1 MSRPAKPS
9 TLLSTGCLEDDRRRR
24 ECLERTKESN
34 LKRISEALE
43 DVENADEKTKEVKDF
58 LYAVVRNMDSIG
70 SHLQIRDEEKDRLVD
85 ISWSQLVGSTLY
97 ELDLSPRIRLLLLD
111 VIFGILPDEDPASGE
126 ELARAAGMPGIR
138 SASPET
144 VSRFKREGLLM
155 AFVAKIFLDSKFLMA
170 EGDSEA
176 VSVYFGEAETM
187 VNELIN
193 HPYLDSRDAR
203 FLEVCKKRHGDLDK
217 LVSAQRKTVLSGVDS
232 KEEHPELEK
241 VLRRLLT
248 EDYGKSRVEPMQ
260 DWWSEAQKEFTP
272 VRFVFSE
279 IDEFR
284 RKVQQR
290 MRVIEREE
298 PLRDPDLVL
307 RDADNKLRELI
318 EGLQVDLRNTPV
330 RLLISGGRDVNLL
343 DIIRRNSK
351 VLSADYAVKP
361 FKRFMGREDLV
372 EIYARH
378 KVAAF
383 QKTIPDLRERLRSSL
398 YVCDELYRSAPLG
411 DDQKEEL
418 DGLRREIVAYAESQG
433 HPVPEKVLNTPWNVP
448 FAEEV
453 FALLAT
459 KEEFAV
465 FEKWLTRIR
474 EVYDRA
480 PQSLPAASFEPLE
493 TIGFMHEAKPKG
505 KRTLADSFKTTTMLG
520 ISAFKLGVDEPSG
533 EKSESPQDGEQPIKK
548 RKSSV
553 GRIWKWRLWPW
564 NWFSS

>member
-24 ECLERTKESN
+24 EHIEKTKESN
-34 LKRISEALE
+34 LRRISEALE

-70 SHLQIRDEEKDRLVD
+70 SRLQIRDEEKDRLVD
-85 ISWSQLVGSTLY
+85 ISWSELVGSTLY
-97 ELDLSPRIRLLLLD
+97 ELDLSPRIKLLLLD
-111 VIFGILPDEDPASGE
+111 VILGMLPDDNSACGE

-138 SASPET
+138 SASPQT

-155 AFVAKIFLDSKFLMA
+155 AFVAKVFLDSKFLMA
-170 EGDSEA
+170 EGNSEA
-176 VSVYFGEAETM
+176 VSEYFGEAKEM
-187 VNELIN
+187 VKKLMK
-193 HPYLDSRDAR
+193 HPYLDSRDVR
-203 FLEVCKKRHGDLDK
+203 FLEVCKKRYGELEN
-217 LVSAQRKTVLSGVDS
+217 LISVQRKTVLSGVDP
-232 KEEHPELEK
+232 KEGHPELEK
-241 VLRRLLT
+241 VLRRLLR

-260 DWWSEAQKEFTP
+260 DWWSEAQKEFTS

-298 PLRDPDLVL
+298 DLDDPGLIL
-307 RDADNKLRELI
+307 SDANNKLRELI
-318 EGLQVDLRNTPV
+318 EELKSDLRDTPV
-330 RLLISGGRDVNLL
+330 RLLISGGRDVNIL

-351 VLSADYAVKP
+351 VLSAPYAVKP
-361 FKRFMGREDLV
+361 FKRFMGRQDLV

-383 QKTIPDLRERLRSSL
+383 KKTIPDLRERLRSSL

-411 DDQKEEL
+411 DDQKNEL
-418 DGLRREIVAYAESQG
+418 DGLRREIVTYAESQG

-465 FEKWLTRIR
+465 FEKWLKRIR

-480 PQSLPAASFEPLE
+480 PESIPAASFETLE
-493 TIGFMHEAKPKG
+493 TIHVIDEAKRKG
-505 KRTLADSFKTTTMLG
+505 KRNLADSFKTTTMLG
-520 ISAFKLGVDEPSG
+520 IAAFKLGVDETSG
-533 EKSESPQDGEQPIKK
+533 EKNESAQDGEQPIKK
-548 RKSSV
+548 RKSSAD
-553 GRIWKWRLWPW
+553 RIWKWRFWPW
-564 NWFSS
+564 NWFQS